1 MYPFKRAS
9 GLLVQSDKIIA
20 LSEYIDENGE
30 KCPNKTVVH
39 TAAGKFIVDGKTWE
53 LMKEIEFEFDEGARN
68 RAESRGKQ
76 TSTHNS

>member
-39 TAAGKFIVDGKTWE
+39 TAAGKAD
-53 LMKEIEFEFDEGARN
+53 
-68 RAESRGKQ
+68 
-76 TSTHNS
+76 